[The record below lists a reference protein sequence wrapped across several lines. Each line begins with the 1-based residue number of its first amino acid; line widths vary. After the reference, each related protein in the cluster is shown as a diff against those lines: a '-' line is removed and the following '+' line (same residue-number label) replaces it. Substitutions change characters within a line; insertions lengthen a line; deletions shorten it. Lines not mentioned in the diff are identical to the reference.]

1 MTNIIAIANHKGG
14 VGKTTS
20 VQNIGVGLTRQGN
33 KVLLI
38 DLDPQGNLSDAFGY
52 ENVETSIYDAMV
64 QGKKLTIFPVTA
76 NLHIAPSNLD
86 LSVAEVELSG
96 VPGREFVLNEVISK
110 VKDAYDYV
118 LIDCPPSLGLLTI
131 NALTACT
138 EVYIPLDAQ
147 YFSMKGLDKLMFII
161 DKIKARLNE
170 NVEISG
176 VFLTQFDKRI
186 VVNRNIAEMI
196 EEYFPNKVFKTRIRK
211 NIALVEAPID
221 NMDIFAYAPGSN
233 GANDYENLS
242 MEIINAHKV
251 NN

>member
-20 VQNIGVGLTRQGN
+20 VQNIGVGLSREGN

-52 ENVETSIYDAMV
+52 ENVEKSIYDAMV
-64 QGKKLTIFPVTA
+64 QGEKLPVFPVTN

-86 LSVAEVELSG
+86 LSVAEIELSG
-96 VPGREFVLNEVISK
+96 VPGREYVLKEVIDK
-110 VKDAYDYV
+110 VKSKYDYI

-131 NALTACT
+131 NGLTACT

-161 DKIKARLNE
+161 EKIKARLNQDI
-170 NVEISG
+170 EING
-176 VFLTQFDKRI
+176 VFLTQYDKRI
-186 VVNRNIAEMI
+186 VVNRNIADMI
-196 EEYFPNKVFKTRIRK
+196 EEYFPNKVFKTRIRR

-221 NMDIFAYAPGSN
+221 NMDIFSYAPGSN
-233 GANDYENLS
+233 GADDYASLS
-242 MEIINAHKV
+242 QEIINAHK
-251 NN
+251 N